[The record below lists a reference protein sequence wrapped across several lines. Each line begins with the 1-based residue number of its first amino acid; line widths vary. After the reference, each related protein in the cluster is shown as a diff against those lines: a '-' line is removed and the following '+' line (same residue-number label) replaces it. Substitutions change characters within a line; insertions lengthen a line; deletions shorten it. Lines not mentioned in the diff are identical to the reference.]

1 MRYRPLIAVTTTM
14 WPGGAHGLP
23 RVQLNAQYI
32 TAVEGPGA
40 TAVLLTPAQ
49 GPESIRRILG
59 ACDALLLTGGED
71 VEPSRYK
78 QPQLPEVTE
87 VNPARD
93 EMEIA
98 AVHEAVRRG
107 MPTLAICRGIQVLNV
122 ALGGTLWQDVPSQ
135 LGGDVLHE
143 QTVGVNERWHG
154 GRVERGSGLERIF
167 GTDTLFINS
176 FHHQAVRDLA
186 PDLAASVWAEDGLVE
201 GVEGREHPW
210 MYGVQ
215 WHPER
220 GEAHTPAG
228 DERDPDRRLFWA
240 FVQAAREFADGGAV
254 DAVDGA
260 EAAAAA
266 GAGTTDGRRMA
277 EVAG

>member
-1 MRYRPLIAVTTTM
+1 MTYRPLIAVTTTM
-14 WPGGAHGLP
+14 WPGGSHGLP

-40 TAVLLTPAQ
+40 TAVPLTPAH
-49 GPESIRRILG
+49 GTESIRRILA

-71 VEPSRYK
+71 VEPGRYH
-78 QPQLPEVTE
+78 QPRLPEVTE

-107 MPTLAICRGIQVLNV
+107 MPILAICRGIQLLNV

-143 QTVGVNERWHG
+143 QSAGVNERWHG
-154 GRVERGSGLERIF
+154 GRVEPGSGLERIF
-167 GTDTLFINS
+167 GTGTLFINS
-176 FHHQAVRDLA
+176 FHHQAVRELA
-186 PDLAASVWAEDGLVE
+186 PALAATVWAEDGLVE

-240 FVQAAREFADGGAV
+240 FVQAAREFADGGGV
-254 DAVDGA
+254 DANA
-260 EAAAAA
+260 SAAA
-266 GAGTTDGRRMA
+266 GADAAVGRGMA
-277 EVAG
+277 GVAG

>member
-1 MRYRPLIAVTTTM
+1 MTHRPLIAVTTTM
-14 WPGGAHGLP
+14 WPGGAHNLP

-32 TAVEGPGA
+32 AAVEASGG
-40 TAVLLTPAQ
+40 TAVLLTPAH
-49 GPESIRRILG
+49 PLDSIRRILD

-71 VEPSRYK
+71 VEPQRYG
-78 QPQLPEVTE
+78 QERIPEVVE

-107 MPTLAICRGIQVLNV
+107 MPVLAICRGIQVLNV

-143 QTVGVNERWHG
+143 QPAGIDERWHS
-154 GRVERGSGLERIF
+154 GRVEPGSGLEAIF
-167 GTDTLFINS
+167 GTATLFINS

-186 PDLAASVWAEDGLVE
+186 PALAATVWADDGLVE
-201 GVEGREHPW
+201 AVEGREHPW

-240 FVQAAREFADGGAV
+240 FVQAARDFS
-254 DAVDGA
+254 
-260 EAAAAA
+260 
-266 GAGTTDGRRMA
+266 AGTLLPAARATA
-277 EVAG
+277 NAGG

>member
-1 MRYRPLIAVTTTM
+1 MTYRPLIAVTTTI
-14 WPGGAHGLP
+14 WPGGAHNLP

-32 TAVEGPGA
+32 TAVEAPGA

-49 GPESIRRILG
+49 GIESIRRILG

-71 VEPSRYK
+71 VEPRRYG
-78 QPQLPEVTE
+78 QEQLPEVTE

-107 MPTLAICRGIQVLNV
+107 MPILAICRGIQVLNV
-122 ALGGTLWQDVPSQ
+122 ALGGTLWQDIPSQ

-143 QTVGVNERWHG
+143 QPAGIDERWHA
-154 GRVERGSGLERIF
+154 GRVEAGCGLERIF
-167 GTDTLFINS
+167 GTGELFINS

-186 PDLAASVWAEDGLVE
+186 PPLVATVWAEDGLVE

-220 GEAHTPAG
+220 GEAHGPAG

-240 FVQAAREFADGGAV
+240 FVQAAREFADGAGEGA
-254 DAVDGA
+254 APSG
-260 EAAAAA
+260 A
-266 GAGTTDGRRMA
+266 GARRMV
-277 EVAG
+277 EAGR